1 MVGLKRD
8 LGALVF
14 GMLLAAHP
22 KAPELADR
30 LLGFKDLFLVGFFLN
45 IGISGSPTLAGFV
58 IALLL
63 ALAMLF
69 KAALFFGILTRSCAT
84 SIRRCAMRCA

>member
-14 GMLLAAHP
+14 GMLLAAYP

-63 ALAMLF
+63 ALAMPF

-84 SIRRCAMRCA
+84 SICRCAMRCA